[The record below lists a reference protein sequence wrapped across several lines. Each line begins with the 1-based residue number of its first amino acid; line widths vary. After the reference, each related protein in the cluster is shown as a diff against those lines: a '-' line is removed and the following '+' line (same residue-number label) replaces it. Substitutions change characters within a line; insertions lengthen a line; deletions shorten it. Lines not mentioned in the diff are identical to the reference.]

1 MAGLQRREF
10 LKLAGAGA
18 GAFMASG
25 LFADHLAA
33 GKLPPP
39 GLGIFEQRFG
49 VSPEMLRKVL
59 QAALSKG
66 GEFADL
72 YLEYATSNQ
81 VEMEDDIVKESS
93 EDIRLGIG
101 IRVLKG
107 QKTGY
112 GYTSDLEL
120 DAMRRAAL
128 TAAAIASAG
137 EGGSVAAVAGRNL
150 DRQVYQ
156 MTSPF
161 SEASL
166 ADRIA
171 LVKAGYAAASAHDKR
186 IAKVRSMLADELQ
199 YVTMLNS
206 EGLLVS
212 DVRPQARLR
221 VTAIAEDDD
230 IRVTG
235 SDNAGGRV
243 GRSFF
248 ATAGTTPKEIG
259 TRAAEEAVILLGAV
273 HPFPGDQPV
282 VLGSHNSGVV
292 IHEAVGH
299 PFEADGV
306 WRKTSIMWDKLG
318 QMIASPLVTI
328 YDDATI
334 PDARGSLNVDDE
346 GTVTGKT
353 LLVDKGKLT
362 GFLHDRLSANLL
374 GAAPNGHGR
383 RASFRHRPIPRM
395 NNTVLAPG
403 KTPPEDIIKSVK
415 KGFYAKSYEGG
426 MVQGTG
432 KFTFSVNLGYLIED
446 GKLTAPVK
454 TATLIGT
461 NLQILNEI
469 ELVGTDLGYF
479 LGSCGKGGQYAP
491 VTAGSPTFKVREMTV
506 GGRA

>member
-1 MAGLQRREF
+1 MGMLKRRDF

-18 GAFMASG
+18 GALVTSS
-25 LFADHLAA
+25 LPVDRLAA
-33 GKLPPP
+33 GELPPP
-39 GLGIFEQRFG
+39 GLGIFEERFG
-49 VSPEMLRKVL
+49 VGAETLRKVL

-66 GEFADL
+66 GDFADL
-72 YLEYATSNQ
+72 FLEYAITNQ
-81 VEMEDDIVKESS
+81 VEMEDDIVKESD

-107 QKTGY
+107 QQTGY
-112 GYTSDLEL
+112 GSTSDLEL
-120 DAMRRAAL
+120 DAMRTAAL
-128 TAAAIASAG
+128 TAAAIASS
-137 EGGSVAAVAGRNL
+137 GGSTGVAPFTRRPPG
-150 DRQVYQ
+150 RQVYQ
-156 MTSPF
+156 MRSPL

-166 ADRIA
+166 ADRIG
-171 LVKAGYAAASAHDKR
+171 LVKAGYAAAAGHDRR
-186 IAKVRSMLADELQ
+186 IAKVRAQLADELQ

-221 VTAIAEDDD
+221 VTAIAEEGDL
-230 IRVTG
+230 RVTG

-243 GRSFF
+243 GRAFF
-248 ATAGTTPKEIG
+248 ATAGTTPTEIG
-259 TRAAEEAVILLGAV
+259 VRAAEEAIILLGSV

-318 QMIASPLVTI
+318 REIASPLVTI

-334 PDARGSLNVDDE
+334 AGSRGSLNVDDE
-346 GTVTGKT
+346 GTPTGT
-353 LLVDKGKLT
+353 AMLVEKGKLV
-362 GFLHDRLSANLL
+362 GFLHDRLSARLL

-383 RASFRHRPIPRM
+383 RASFRHQPLPRM
-395 NNTVLAPG
+395 NNTILAPG
-403 KTPPEDIIKSVK
+403 EAAPADIIKSVA

-446 GKLTAPVK
+446 GKLTAPVR

-461 NLQILNEI
+461 NVQVLNEI
-469 ELVGTDLGYF
+469 EMVGNDLDFF
-479 LGSCGKGGQYAP
+479 LGTCGKGGQSAP
-491 VTAGSPTFKVREMTV
+491 VTAGSPTFKIRSMTV